1 MKTVTAAERKSLI
14 RLAASI
20 PKGQPER
27 KALLRVIQS
36 YRQGALSVRRLVFHA
51 ETPRGA
57 TVVKAY
63 DEGDGNFYWEETERG
78 RGTSHS
84 PVASGS
90 LSSEQN
96 LVTVLNNHF
105 RSYREFDPRKFKV
118 FVNDVGVQ
126 V

>member
-1 MKTVTAAERKSLI
+1 MSNIRSKMI
-14 RLAASI
+14 RLAATM
-20 PKGQPER
+20 PKGSSER
-27 KALLRVIQS
+27 KALLNVLANNSTGRV
-36 YRQGALSVRRLVFHA
+36 VFHA

-63 DEGDGNFYWEETERG
+63 AEEDGSFYWEETERG

-84 PVASGS
+84 PVASGHM
-90 LSSEQN
+90 SSEQN
-96 LVTVLNNHF
+96 VVTVLNNWF

-118 FVNDVGVQ
+118 IVNDIGVH